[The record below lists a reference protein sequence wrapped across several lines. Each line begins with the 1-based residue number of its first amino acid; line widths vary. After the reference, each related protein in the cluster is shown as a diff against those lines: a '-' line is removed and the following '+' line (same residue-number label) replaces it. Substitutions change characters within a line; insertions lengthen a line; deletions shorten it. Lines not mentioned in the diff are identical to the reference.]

1 MQRRL
6 FPRDIGYSGP
16 ATPMSLKPIPIRL
29 FVVTLQGRPLAGQ
42 QVFIEGKSQRSDAH
56 GEIASRGVPYSYGW
70 CPVVQVRARAWVL
83 KDVVLATPKAILEHK
98 EPHYRLVIARR
109 NEVATLQGRV
119 FSVRGEGLRLISV
132 ALHQVGKSEGVPVA
146 TTGTDGAGRFVF
158 PAVTPGRYQ
167 VRIGNKKMAPLWLPG
182 IITLH
187 AGQTLGQRFTVP
199 ESGSLPVKRG
209 SFPAKHSRGG

>member
-56 GEIASRGVPYSYGW
+56 GEIVVIGTPNSYSW
-70 CPVVQVRARAWVL
+70 CPAVQVRARAWVL

-98 EPHYRLVIARR
+98 EPHYRVILARR
-109 NEVATLQGRV
+109 SDVATLQGRV
-119 FSVRGEGLRLISV
+119 FGANGEGLRLMSV
-132 ALHQVGKSEGVPVA
+132 ALHVVGEKESAPVA
-146 TTGTDGAGRFVF
+146 VTGTDGAGRFVC
-158 PAVTPGRYQ
+158 PAVPPGRYQ